1 MTTPINPANPL
12 NNMSNMPELFKEL
25 LIFSNTF
32 DGKIVMSVVF
42 TLVML
47 GMIFQ
52 NIQSLKEK
60 KRGTK
65 SKEVDESWNVV
76 GIVFFALMIVINAWF
91 LVFHPNIIP

>member
-1 MTTPINPANPL
+1 MN
-12 NNMSNMPELFKEL
+12 NMPESLKGL
-25 LIFSNTF
+25 LIFTNTF
-32 DGKIVMSVVF
+32 DGKIVMSIIF

-47 GMIFQ
+47 AMIFQ

-76 GIVFFALMIVINAWF
+76 GIVFFALMIVVNAWF

>member
-1 MTTPINPANPL
+1 MTPINPANPL
-12 NNMSNMPELFKEL
+12 NNMNNMPESLKEL

-42 TLVML
+42 TLVMIA
-47 GMIFQ
+47 MIFQ
-52 NIQSLKEK
+52 NIKSLKEK
-60 KRGTK
+60 KSGTK

-76 GIVFFALMIVINAWF
+76 GIVFFALMIVVNAWF